1 MSGGH
6 IASNPAVVSQSGEW
20 SSSTRSCLGY
30 VFEVQV
36 DSRGPREH
44 VEALLSAYDITPD
57 EDITPRQYAVRT
69 TGPDEF
75 ALFVDGESLTADAN
89 AWHVLAMLQ
98 WHLNQ
103 AVVADGAARYVLLH
117 AAAAVRDGV
126 TVILAAPMEHGKTTT
141 VAGLVR
147 SGYHY
152 LSDETVALV
161 PDSLDVHAYPKP
173 LTLDRGSW
181 PLFPEMAVA
190 PIGPADASWFVPA
203 SRFHPDAQVRSGG
216 PPLLVL
222 LPAFQSGAVTR
233 SALVPPAQALVELS
247 KSTFRFTEHPA
258 RNLRVLA
265 DLVQRHPTYAL
276 EIGDLD
282 LAVAEIDRL
291 RREVT

>member
-1 MSGGH
+1 MGGGR
-6 IASNPAVVSQSGEW
+6 IASNLAVVSQNGVW
-20 SSSTRSCLGY
+20 SSGTRSCLGY
-30 VFEVQV
+30 LFEVEV
-36 DSRGPREH
+36 DSGGPREH
-44 VEALLSAYDITPD
+44 VEALLSAYDMAPAAGVA
-57 EDITPRQYAVRT
+57 PRRYAVRT
-69 TGPDEF
+69 AGPDEF
-75 ALFVDGESLTADAN
+75 ALLVDEEPITADAN

-103 AVVADGAARYVLLH
+103 AVVAGGAAQYVLLH

-147 SGYHY
+147 SGYDY

-181 PLFPEMAVA
+181 PLFPEVAVA

-203 SRFHPDAQVRSGG
+203 TRFRPDAQVSSGG

-233 SALVPPAQALVELS
+233 STLVPPAQALVELS

-291 RREVT
+291 RRDVK